1 MNAGVPAGNVRDTKR
16 FCAARQLAG
25 GPRRGARDARD
36 RIGGHA
42 RRVRIYVRATTGRPL
57 RYLDAQK
64 RVPPFCSGGTAC
76 KCFRSCWPQTHS
88 RRTPAG
94 MPATA
99 SKDARAPLSHLD
111 SMRFGSAMPC
121 PHLCLGRDSARPSS
135 DFVAAAGRSSGA
147 PPAYFKSPSARRVA
161 PAWTNLP
168 QLRLSRSG

>member
-1 MNAGVPAGNVRDTKR
+1 MLPHV
-16 FCAARQLAG
+16 
-25 GPRRGARDARD
+25 
-36 RIGGHA
+36 
-42 RRVRIYVRATTGRPL
+42 
-57 RYLDAQK
+57 LDAQK
-64 RVPPFCSGGTAC
+64 RVPPFCSGGTAG

-99 SKDARAPLSHLD
+99 SKDARAPLSHLY

-147 PPAYFKSPSARRVA
+147 PRLISNRPARVA
-161 PAWTNLP
+161 WPRPGQICPSSDYLDRVDARALCESP
-168 QLRLSRSG
+168 FPRPPRPPIRSSPDQRT